1 MSTQP
6 APLQAHCVHPQVC
19 VLVSLYNSIIIT
31 WSLSYLSNSFTYPLP
46 WDEHPLVRNINNTGE
61 EGREG
66 ARRAQGGRG
75 AGERETGRESQG
87 CAHQTALK
95 SQNSE

>member
-61 EGREG
+61 EGERG
-66 ARRAQGGRG
+66 GPQSPGRQGRWRAGDR
-75 AGERETGRESQG
+75 A
-87 CAHQTALK
+87 
-95 SQNSE
+95 